1 MKHKTQSEM
10 ESVVAAYAQYSGTK
24 KSFCA
29 EQGINPHTFYY
40 WQRKL
45 STDSPTKKR
54 NKFIALEV
62 KGSRVGTTNEYGQL
76 ELVYPNGNRILLP
89 TSSSIRLI
97 EQLVQVSSDV

>member
-10 ESVVAAYAQYSGTK
+10 EPMVAAYAQYSGTK

-45 STDSPTKKR
+45 SEHISPPKKG

-62 KGSRVGTTNEYGQL
+62 KGSRREDVGKLGQL

-89 TSSSIRLI
+89 ISSSLQLI
-97 EQLVQVSSDV
+97 EQLVQLNC

>member
-1 MKHKTQSEM
+1 MKHKTQAEM
-10 ESVVAAYAQYSGTK
+10 ESMVAAYAQYSGTK

-29 EQGINPHTFYY
+29 DQGINPHTFYY

-45 STDSPTKKR
+45 STDNPAKKR

-62 KGSRVGTTNEYGQL
+62 KGGRTEKTSEYDQL

-89 TSSSIRLI
+89 ISSSFRLI
-97 EQLVQVSSDV
+97 EQLVQVNC